1 MINCVLC
8 NHESSTY
15 NGLDIHIT
23 MTHHLSTKEYYRI
36 ITTIKEK

>member
-15 NGLDIHIT
+15 NGLGIHIK
-23 MTHHLSTKEYYRI
+23 MNHHLSTKEYYHI
-36 ITTIKEK
+36 TTTIKEK